1 MFSKSM
7 DGNNLLVKD
16 NKVVNI
22 LKFWMII
29 QINILKI
36 EKTFNNGYQLYK
48 MIEKCQWLQ
57 IKTL

>member
-1 MFSKSM
+1 M
-7 DGNNLLVKD
+7 DGNNLLVKN

-48 MIEKCQWLQ
+48 MIEKCQ
-57 IKTL
+57 